1 MNFIV
6 VGALLLQILLALA
19 VPALI
24 IAFLPKLVSADA
36 RLSGPLRS
44 RSAASLFWGMILL
57 LALLMPTYSFRVPLD
72 WAATITAVLAL
83 LLFGQLFL
91 TQAPHRLQA
100 CLLVGLTSMWAVL
113 VTQTLNLPLILY
125 RMDTYASWH
134 GVLLAVMMS
143 VFALVFHIGKAN
155 GTQSTDVF
163 ENEHAGQAKLS
174 WAQRL
179 MMPRVQYVFASWF
192 QFLLMADFFSAP
204 WLWGKTDNVWL
215 VGGIF
220 LLKIL
225 VFVFALRLELIA
237 YRVPRWLFAA
247 VTVLAVMSV
256 LTVMVLTVY
265 SL

>member
-1 MNFIV
+1 MNFSV

-24 IAFLPKLVSADA
+24 VAFLPKLVATDS

-83 LLFGQLFL
+83 LLFVQIFL
-91 TQAPHRLQA
+91 TQASHRLQA
-100 CLLVGLTSMWAVL
+100 CLLVGITTMWAVL

-125 RMDTYASWH
+125 RLDTYATWH
-134 GVLLAVMMS
+134 GVLLAVVMS
-143 VFALVFHIGKAN
+143 LFALVFHIGKAN
-155 GTQSTDVF
+155 SVQSTNVF
-163 ENEHAGQAKLS
+163 ESEHREKAKLS
-174 WAQRL
+174 WTEQL

-192 QFLLMADFFSAP
+192 QFMLMAGFFSAP

-225 VFVFALRLELIA
+225 VFVFALRLERIS
-237 YRVPRWLFAA
+237 YRVPRWLFAL
-247 VTVLAVMSV
+247 VMVLAVVSV
-256 LTVMVLTVY
+256 LVVMVLTVY